1 MNIQSEISKILNYSP
16 AEDEKKINID
26 NYGPIYA
33 NANGLIKKVVGS
45 ENINLML
52 VAAFELA
59 KICFSLDS
67 RDYLLLDARPVVPRE
82 VYIEGFFNLGT
93 LLKMTVERLIQTRQ
107 IELGKN
113 NAMRTT
119 NDADLILND
128 FEHEIFN
135 KSLGCF
141 NAILSIDFENQ
152 NAIKQ
157 ITSIYTHLVLF
168 SQQNLQ
174 KACHYLNQ
182 SLFYSPDSPLLH
194 YNLGHI
200 YQRLNDL
207 PASIVHYKISI
218 SLLDKPA
225 TTTATE
231 QTETS
236 RALINNYNGI
246 ASVYRS
252 LKQWPQAL
260 YYSLKAKNIIPDDP
274 DINNQLGVVYTEM
287 RETGR
292 AEECYLLAI
301 KNYNKTFIS
310 TDSTFLLC
318 ELYLNYGHLHSYNG
332 DNTSSIECYNKALEL
347 CPRFTLPFQNK
358 VMNLSYIFDQLKSK
372 MYITKQ
378 HKMINQLYEPI
389 RSEFKSNFTF
399 YRKATPNKIKIGII
413 SGDFSD
419 HPVSFFINTLLQN
432 YDKTRFNVTCY
443 SECIIKNENFDFKL
457 IRGMSAGQ
465 AATLIYNDHIDIL
478 LDLAGHTAYNRLD
491 VFALKPAPIQIT
503 YIGYPFSTGLNQMDY
518 RITDSI
524 CDGDFSVS
532 QKFYTEKLI
541 ALKNCFL
548 CYDPKLNTFPRLA
561 PAPFLKNG
569 WITLGCF
576 NRVNKMTES
585 VREQFNTV
593 LLKFP
598 NIRFVFKTK
607 ALINLTVRQRF
618 IESFDESVRD
628 RITVL
633 DCTITHEQHLLT
645 YNQIDIAIDTFPYS
659 GTTTSC
665 EALLMGVPVLS
676 MYDST
681 YFFHPQNVTCSILK
695 NSNLAEYI
703 FNNEQELHQKIQ
715 ALYTKPNTFW
725 KELKTRTRLNFT
737 TGKVCN
743 KTEYI
748 SNIQDLFTDLYT
760 KL

>member
-1 MNIQSEISKILNYSP
+1 MNIQSEILKILNYAP
-16 AEDEKKINID
+16 KEDEKQKNID
-26 NYGPIYA
+26 NYVTIYK
-33 NANGLIKKVVGS
+33 NANGLIAQIVGS
-45 ENINLML
+45 ENLNIML

-67 RDYLLLDARPVVPRE
+67 RDYLLLDARPLVPRE
-82 VYIEGFFNLGT
+82 VYIEAFFNLGT

-107 IELGKN
+107 MELQKN
-113 NAMRTT
+113 NANRIT
-119 NDADLILND
+119 NDSGLLLND
-128 FEHEIFN
+128 FEHDVFN
-135 KSLGCF
+135 KSLRCF
-141 NAILSIDFENQ
+141 NAILAIDFENQ

-168 SQQNLQ
+168 SQHNLQ
-174 KACHYLNQ
+174 KAREYLNQ
-182 SLFYSPDSPLLH
+182 SLFYSPDSHLLH

-200 YQRLNDL
+200 YQRLNDF
-207 PASIVHYKISI
+207 PYSIIHYKISI
-218 SLLDKPA
+218 SLLKNEK
-225 TTTATE
+225 TQNE
-231 QTETS
+231 EVK
-236 RALINNYNGI
+236 RALINNYNGV

-260 YYSLKAKNIIPDDP
+260 YYSQKAHEIFPDDP

-287 RETGR
+287 RETQL
-292 AEECYLLAI
+292 AEECYLRAI
-301 KNYNKTFIS
+301 RNYDKSFIS
-310 TDSTFLLC
+310 TDPTFLLC

-332 DNTSSIECYNKALEL
+332 DNNSSIECYNKALEL

-358 VMNLSYIFDQLKSK
+358 VMNLSYVFDQLKSK

-389 RSEFKSNFTF
+389 RSEFKTSFTF
-399 YRKATPNKIKIGII
+399 YRNPKKLINIGII
-413 SGDFSD
+413 SGDFAD
-419 HPVSFFINTLLQN
+419 HPVSFFINTFLQN

-443 SECIIKNENFDFKL
+443 SECVIPNENFNFKF

-465 AATLIYNDHIDIL
+465 AATLIHNDQNDIL

-491 VFALKPAPIQIT
+491 VFALKPCPIQIT
-503 YIGYPFSTGLNQMDY
+503 YIGYPFTTGLTQMDY

-548 CYDPKLNTFPRLA
+548 CYDPKLKVFPRLTA
-561 PAPFLKNG
+561 TPFLKNG

-576 NRVNKMTES
+576 NRVNKITDS
-585 VREQFNTV
+585 VREQFNGI
-593 LLKFP
+593 LLKFRD
-598 NIRFVFKTK
+598 IRFVFKTK
-607 ALINLTVRQRF
+607 ALINLTVRKRF

-628 RITVL
+628 RIIVL
-633 DCTITHEQHLLT
+633 DCTLTHEQHLLT

-665 EALLMGVPVLS
+665 ESLLMGVPVLS

-695 NSNLAEYI
+695 NSDLSEYI
-703 FNNEQELHQKIQ
+703 FNDETELHQKIEE
-715 ALYTKPNTFW
+715 LYSKPKQFW
-725 KELKTRTRLNFT
+725 NELKTRTRLNFT

-743 KTEYI
+743 KTEYMK
-748 SNIQDLFTDLYT
+748 NIQDLFSDLYM